1 MYTTTIFQE
10 ILTIKPSRP
19 IVAGRSNA
27 YDLVLLSISLT
38 GRIFFL
44 VCCCFLIPPPTNAQI
59 TPAQLLSAKNREVGS
74 GLLPLPQQLKL
85 TEKRF
90 TLGRNWQI
98 ISDPSSVPG
107 PTLMSLQQGLQEAG
121 LPLEVV
127 QNKRQPEQPDKKHR
141 VDAEVMPGS
150 IDRSPAIRLVI
161 QEGSVAIGASIDTNR
176 TALTRQAYRLSLKP
190 SLITITANAS
200 QGLYYGIQTFLQ
212 LLRAQAPK
220 KDLPEGEITDWPN
233 VEVRM
238 IYWDDAHHLEK
249 LSALKRIIRQ
259 ASTYKINAF
268 TIKLEGH
275 FNYKSAPTIVEP
287 YALSSQEYQEL
298 TDFAKAHYVDLV
310 PFLDAPAHVSFIL
323 KHPEYRNLRLVD
335 DINYQF
341 SSTNPGT
348 FSLLNAMFSELINAS
363 KGSKYI
369 VLSTDE
375 AYYTGKA
382 PSEKQ
387 MADSLGGNGRLLAW
401 FIKQL
406 ADRLHEQG
414 RTVLF
419 WGEFPLTN
427 GDIRSLPS
435 HLVNGV
441 YNKAM
446 ASDFKGHGI
455 RQFVYTA
462 TQGEEPVFPSYY
474 PLPTKIAVPE
484 EGSDRPVGHVADMIK
499 EINTAFTENLSSFMG
514 VVIAGWADAGLH
526 PETFWLGYA
535 TGTAAGWNNKNLTA
549 TDATTRF
556 MNSFYGPS
564 QMAMDSVYRVLSAQA
579 EFYTASWDWIAS
591 PWRSPIHG
599 SSDSLFLQ
607 PQPEKDQTL
616 PLLPVPATGTLTI
629 ANKSYPVNAERLAT
643 ARSMLP
649 RNKYALQLL
658 QDNKRRTRI
667 QLYNLEVLESVGAI
681 CGQNLR
687 MLVTLNDVTDRLRA
701 ASSAA
706 AINPAQA
713 IQQLDAAL
721 EMVSKLKTQRDSTLA
736 LVTKVWSKEWHPLV
750 EKANGRTFLQQLDDI
765 KDHRPVR
772 TIDLSYLIYRELHYP
787 LEQWWNEVQK
797 VRNDYAQQHQLPLMQ
812 KQLDWQRYK

>member
-1 MYTTTIFQE
+1 MSFLTTATLFQKIRIVSPRCRITIGG
-10 ILTIKPSRP
+10 IKFHDP
-19 IVAGRSNA
+19 A
-27 YDLVLLSISLT
+27 LHSIMLT
-38 GRIFFL
+38 GRIVFFVCCFFL
-44 VCCCFLIPPPTNAQI
+44 SPSRTNAQVKASQPVS
-59 TPAQLLSAKNREVGS
+59 TKNREVGS

-85 TEKRF
+85 TQNKF
-90 TLGRNWQI
+90 AIAKNWTI
-98 ISDPSSVPG
+98 TTDSSAVPE
-107 PTLMSLQQGLQEAG
+107 PVLTSLQEGLKEAG
-121 LPLEVV
+121 LSLKVV
-127 QNKRQPEQPDKKHR
+127 QNKQQTK
-141 VDAEVMPGS
+141 
-150 IDRSPAIRLVI
+150 RSPAIRLVI
-161 QEGSVAIGASIDTNR
+161 QEGSVAIGASVDTNR

-190 SLITITANAS
+190 ELITITANAS

-220 KDLPEGEITDWPN
+220 VGLPEGEITDWPN

-275 FNYKSAPTIVEP
+275 FNYQSAPAIVEP
-287 YALSSQEYQEL
+287 YALSAQEYQEL

-323 KHPEYRNLRLVD
+323 KHPEYRNLRLRD
-335 DINYQF
+335 DINYEF
-341 SSTNPGT
+341 SATNPGT
-348 FSLLNAMFSELINAS
+348 FSLLNALFSELINAS
-363 KGSKYI
+363 QGSKYI

-375 AYYTGKA
+375 AYYTGKV

-401 FIKQL
+401 FIKKL

-419 WGEFPLTN
+419 WGEFPLTKE
-427 GDIRSLPS
+427 DIPSLPS

-441 YNKAM
+441 YNTM
-446 ASDFKGHGI
+446 APVFKQHGI

-462 TQGEEPVFPSYY
+462 TQGAEPIFPNYY
-474 PLPTKIAVPE
+474 PLHTKTAVMAD
-484 EGSDRPVGHVADMIK
+484 GSDRSASRVSDMMTDIK
-499 EINTAFTENLSSFMG
+499 TAFTENLSSFMG

-535 TGTAAGWNNKNLTA
+535 TGTAAGWNNKHLTA
-549 TDATTRF
+549 ADATARF

-564 QMAMDSVYRVLSAQA
+564 QIEMDSVYRILSVQA
-579 EFYTASWDWIAS
+579 EFHTESWDWIAS
-591 PWRSPIHG
+591 PWRTPIKG
-599 SSDSLFLQ
+599 SSDSLFTH

-616 PLLPVPATGTLTI
+616 PLLPVPAVGTLAI
-629 ANKSYPVNAERLAT
+629 VNKTYPVNAQRLAT
-643 ARSMLP
+643 ARSFLP
-649 RNKYALQLL
+649 RNEYALQLL
-658 QDNKRRTRI
+658 RSNKSRTGT

-687 MLVTLNDVTDRLRA
+687 MLITLNGVMDRLQA

-706 AINPAQA
+706 AANPALA
-713 IQQLDAAL
+713 IKQLDAAMDL
-721 EMVSKLKTQRDSTLA
+721 VSTLKTQRDSVLA
-736 LVTKVWSKEWHPLV
+736 LVMKVWFKEWHPLV
-750 EKANGRTFLQQLDDI
+750 EKANGRTFLQQIDDI
-765 KDHRPVR
+765 KDHQPVR

-787 LEQWWNEVQK
+787 LEQWWNGVQN
-797 VRNDYAQQHQLPLMQ
+797 VRNEYAQRHQLPLMQ